1 MMVGR
6 LVTGREPGTGRAS
19 RPSPPFVASGS
30 RLGVPCLPKNTV
42 RTGARPPLASPGP
55 SGIASTAE
63 EAVKIL
69 LVDDSQRLRRS
80 LGQGLRKL
88 GYAVDL
94 AGDGEEGLALAET
107 YDYHVIVLDLMLP
120 GLSGLEVLR
129 RLRARGNG
137 VHILILS
144 ARDRVDDRV
153 KGLQLG
159 ADDYLV
165 KPFAFDELCARIQAL
180 VRRRHQV
187 KNPIIQLGSLE
198 VDAARRQVTR
208 HGDVLH
214 LTPSEYALLE
224 FLAYHRGRVF
234 SQEQLVEHLY
244 RSDSEV
250 SSNVV
255 EVLVSGLRK
264 KIHAPGESPILRTRR
279 GFGYFVE

>member
-1 MMVGR
+1 
-6 LVTGREPGTGRAS
+6 
-19 RPSPPFVASGS
+19 
-30 RLGVPCLPKNTV
+30 
-42 RTGARPPLASPGP
+42 
-55 SGIASTAE
+55 
-63 EAVKIL
+63 VKIL
-69 LVDDSQRLRRS
+69 VVDDSQRLLRS
-80 LGQGLRKL
+80 LGQGLKKL

-94 AGDGEEGLALAET
+94 AEDGEQALALAET
-107 YDYHVIVLDLMLP
+107 YDYQVVVLDLMLP

-129 RLRARGNG
+129 RLRGRGSD

-153 KGLQLG
+153 RGLQLG

-180 VRRRHQV
+180 VRRRHRV
-187 KNPIIQLGSLE
+187 KAPVIRLGSLE
-198 VDAARRQVTR
+198 IDAARRQVSRGSDT
-208 HGDVLH
+208 LH

-224 FLAYHRGRVF
+224 LLAYQRGRVF
-234 SQEQLVEHLY
+234 SQAQLVEHLH

-255 EVLVSGLRK
+255 EVLVSGLRR
-264 KIHAPGESPILRTRR
+264 KIHVQGEPPILRTRR